1 MAGVHL
7 PRKIKTLAMY
17 EPGSPQGCIKRY
29 SCPDMFDIVKKDCC
43 NDQKSLYKNDT
54 LKSPD
59 DKNWGGASEIPLKK
73 KTVLNEKRDG
83 VNANENPANG
93 GEVDK
98 VETMKSK
105 NINKDQKDEILKKN
119 NENLDYGPT
128 LEGGGISALP
138 PPLGCVDSVKNTS
151 MILNLEED
159 NIFLDYPSDS
169 MCKLEELSK
178 SLEDTSRLHDI
189 TS

>member
-1 MAGVHL
+1 M
-7 PRKIKTLAMY
+7 K
-17 EPGSPQGCIKRY
+17 
-29 SCPDMFDIVKKDCC
+29 
-43 NDQKSLYKNDT
+43 
-54 LKSPD
+54 
-59 DKNWGGASEIPLKK
+59 
-73 KTVLNEKRDG
+73 KRDG

-151 MILNLEED
+151 MVRNLEEERQ
-159 NIFLDYPSDS
+159 LKSDGVTEQS
-169 MCKLEELSK
+169 TGSEMLKRLLRELTK
-178 SLEDTSRLHDI
+178 
-189 TS
+189 